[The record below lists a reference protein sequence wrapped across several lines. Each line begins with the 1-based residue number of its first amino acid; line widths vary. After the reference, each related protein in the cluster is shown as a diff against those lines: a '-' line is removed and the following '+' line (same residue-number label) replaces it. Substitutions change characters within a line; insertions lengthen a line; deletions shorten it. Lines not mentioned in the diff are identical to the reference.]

1 LTPREEFFREVER
14 LLNKKSGVFCIIGYT
29 RPYLA
34 DKVLNDLFTTYYNDV
49 LGSLK
54 DPGEKGCYWDIR
66 RLSVD
71 SKYTDYH
78 FPFAVERKDWT
89 ERRDIPV
96 EAFIGL
102 IRSYSSYQTMS
113 QTFEDAWTRDPSE
126 DPLIQLQHSM
136 EKIVPNGKTMSMDVP
151 FFTILHSKKEG

>member
-1 LTPREEFFREVER
+1 M
-14 LLNKKSGVFCIIGYT
+14 LNKKSGVFCIIGYT
-29 RPYLA
+29 RPYLV
-34 DKVLNDLFTTYYNDV
+34 DKALNDLFSAYYNDV
-49 LGSLK
+49 LGSLL

-102 IRSYSSYQTMS
+102 IRSYSSYQTMHD
-113 QTFEDAWTRDPSE
+113 TFRDEWAKNPME
-126 DPLIQLQHSM
+126 DPLVQLQKSM
-136 EKIVPNGKTMSMDVP
+136 EKIVPSGENMAMDVP
-151 FFTILHSKKEG
+151 FFTILHSKNQG